1 MIILASRN
9 SPSGTFFLCLMF
21 FVFFYDFN
29 SMKTFTFVPIINL
42 ILRDMKKIVSTMLI
56 AIVMMA
62 ATVSAQTAEQY
73 YKTGKEADDAKD
85 YATAVANYQKAAD
98 MGFAKAQYQLG
109 RAYEKGYGVAKSD
122 KTAVKYYQMAAE
134 QGHAKSQYQL
144 GRAYDKGDGVKE
156 DDAKAFQWYSKAAQ
170 QGNSK
175 AQYQLGRCYKKGEG
189 CTKDANAAFQ
199 WFEKSAAQGNADAQL
214 ALGKCYLK
222 GKGVAEDA
230 AKAKDLFLQAVNNPD
245 GGDKIYKDLKKE
257 ASEGDADAKKILNM
271 VKK

>member
-1 MIILASRN
+1 KL
-9 SPSGTFFLCLMF
+9 
-21 FVFFYDFN
+21 
-29 SMKTFTFVPIINL
+29 
-42 ILRDMKKIVSTMLI
+42 
-56 AIVMMA
+56 
-62 ATVSAQTAEQY
+62 
-73 YKTGKEADDAKD
+73 
-85 YATAVANYQKAAD
+85 
-98 MGFAKAQYQLG
+98 
-109 RAYEKGYGVAKSD
+109 
-122 KTAVKYYQMAAE
+122 AAE

-156 DDAKAFQWYSKAAQ
+156 DDALAFEWYSKAAQ
-170 QGNSK
+170 QGNAK

-245 GGDKIYKDLKKE
+245 GGDKIYKDIKKE

>member
-1 MIILASRN
+1 
-9 SPSGTFFLCLMF
+9 
-21 FVFFYDFN
+21 
-29 SMKTFTFVPIINL
+29 
-42 ILRDMKKIVSTMLI
+42 
-56 AIVMMA
+56 
-62 ATVSAQTAEQY
+62 
-73 YKTGKEADDAKD
+73 
-85 YATAVANYQKAAD
+85 

-122 KTAVKYYQMAAE
+122 KTAVKYYKMAAE

-170 QGNSK
+170 QGNAK

-214 ALGKCYLK
+214 ALGNATSKARERLR
-222 GKGVAEDA
+222 ASDA
-230 AKAKDLFLQAVNNPD
+230 VGLIVYDDNLP
-245 GGDKIYKDLKKE
+245 
-257 ASEGDADAKKILNM
+257 ILNKEGIDNTLYQHF
-271 VKK
+271 VLHADHKGLLAVEFAASCGLTHAGGEVGLQES